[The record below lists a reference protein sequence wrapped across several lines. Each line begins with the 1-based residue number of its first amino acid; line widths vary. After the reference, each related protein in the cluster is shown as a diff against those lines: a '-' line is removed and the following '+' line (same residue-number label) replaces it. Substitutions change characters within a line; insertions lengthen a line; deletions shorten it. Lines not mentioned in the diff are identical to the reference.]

1 MSDTESVSVAKDIQR
16 STGPTFHLATRFLPE
31 RVRHPTYIL
40 YAFFRKADQV
50 VDDPDPRPPEEQHA
64 LLDEYQDAVLGAIP
78 TDDPVL
84 SAMADLV
91 DEHDLSE
98 ADIQAFIASMRQD
111 IDPEPFDSHDE
122 LGEYLHGSAVAVGFL
137 MLQVMDPTA
146 TSALPHARALGEAF
160 QLTNFIRD
168 VREDIIEYDRIY
180 LPRETLEEHGV
191 TIDDI
196 RDLRFDANVASAIE
210 AELRRTEDLYRTG
223 VAGIDAL
230 PADCQF
236 PVLLAA
242 VFYAE
247 YHRLIEERGYNV
259 IDTQPSLSKQ
269 RYLSLGTRTWLA
281 WKRSGDPEAVFYRV
295 SAIDPRDQPATLDRP
310 SPFSWVQAS
319 ITRISGVKKLVRI
332 PLRSE

>member
-1 MSDTESVSVAKDIQR
+1 MSDIESVTVAKDIQR
-16 STGPTFHLATRFLPE
+16 STGPTFHLATRFLPD

-64 LLDEYQDAVLGAIP
+64 LLDEYEHTVLDGQE

-91 DEHDLSE
+91 DEYDLDE
-98 ADIQAFIASMRQD
+98 TDIRAFLASMRQD
-111 IDPEPFDSHDE
+111 IDAEPYDSRE
-122 LGEYLHGSAVAVGFL
+122 ALETYLHGSAVAVGFL

-146 TSALPHARALGEAF
+146 TAALPNAKALGEAF

-168 VREDIIEYDRIY
+168 VREDVVEYDRIY
-180 LPRETLEEHGV
+180 LPRSTLEEHGV

-196 RDLRFDANVASAIE
+196 RALRFDERVAAAIE
-210 AELRRTEDLYRTG
+210 AELRWAEERYRTG

-236 PVLLAA
+236 PVLLAS

-247 YHRLIEERGYNV
+247 YHRMIERQGYNV
-259 IDTQPSLSKQ
+259 IDTQPSLSKR
-269 RYLSLGTRTWLA
+269 RYLSLGARTWLE
-281 WKRSGDPEAVFYRV
+281 WQRSGDPEEVFYAV
-295 SAIDPRDQPATLDRP
+295 SAIDPVERSP
-310 SPFSWVQAS
+310 SPDRADLLTGVQSS
-319 ITRISGVKKLVRI
+319 ISRLTGDTGSKLLS
-332 PLRSE
+332 LRSE